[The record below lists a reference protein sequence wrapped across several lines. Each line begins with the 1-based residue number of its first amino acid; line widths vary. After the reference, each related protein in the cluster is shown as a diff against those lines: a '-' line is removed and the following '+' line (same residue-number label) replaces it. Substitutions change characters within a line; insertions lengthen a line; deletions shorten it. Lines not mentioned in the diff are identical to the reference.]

1 MKVERESKE
10 NEVKHAQMIINVRR
24 ERNSRQTN
32 TNAIRITSERENV
45 RISLRDSYKHYY
57 LFPSLPLSLSPTHS
71 VHVVR
76 EMISSSLLFLC
87 VPKRATIQDD
97 DSLSWYHNGEQMI
110 FSGSSSLSH
119 SHSLLLTFASFARS
133 SRLFSLCLYFAAWF
147 NSLTRLKYSAHR
159 HTLAHITYTC
169 TLNKASGYGY
179 GCCVWFVQYLPV
191 FTESEDTSSV
201 EKRRFSRFL
210 LLYSYVLIENRLAR
224 FISSLSLSLSL
235 SYFHFCVAQDR

>member
-1 MKVERESKE
+1 
-10 NEVKHAQMIINVRR
+10 
-24 ERNSRQTN
+24 
-32 TNAIRITSERENV
+32 
-45 RISLRDSYKHYY
+45 
-57 LFPSLPLSLSPTHS
+57 
-71 VHVVR
+71 
-76 EMISSSLLFLC
+76 MISSSLLFLC

-110 FSGSSSLSH
+110 FFGLFFSFSLSF
-119 SHSLLLTFASFARS
+119 SLISSSLLLTFASFARS